1 MGDATLR
8 PEVRVASIF
17 ATAIA
22 PAARTVRELLQGA
35 SSVTR
40 AAALCARAAFT
51 DATMVS
57 LFYLFTVTF
66 CANPANDLTC
76 PPSYI
81 WTTTPTQARAQT
93 PPTSIEAQANAIVLA
108 HVAVCEKPQ
117 CR

>member
-1 MGDATLR
+1 MRGDATLR

-51 DATMVS
+51 DATKVS
-57 LFYLFTVTF
+57 LFYVYR
-66 CANPANDLTC
+66 
-76 PPSYI
+76 YI
-81 WTTTPTQARAQT
+81 
-93 PPTSIEAQANAIVLA
+93 
-108 HVAVCEKPQ
+108 Q
-117 CR
+117 CTRILLII